1 MPSEKAKLDQQKKIV
16 QEYQEQ
22 KLPFQNLPTDVKDMT
37 PEPSPEEKQ
46 LKQES
51 NNVEALLDSIDSHTQ
66 ETQKD
71 INNYHDTP
79 QQGID
84 ELAAMSAPQES
95 MQSSYYQKVRNTG
108 IGYFDNKKELSLF
121 DAYLA
126 KKLGLDTKYTFHKI
140 DIKSDNTHKVQNYTT
155 SMNAIASGLKNAKD
169 SIILSLKTADKGIF
183 QALKHQ
189 FEKATF
195 GAYNTRDGKEQQ
207 IIRKSLAANL
217 YNAISKDGRVI
228 AKELEDINSIIPAVH
243 SQQSIMPVIERI
255 IEKTISN
262 AEVDLMNLS
271 GANANP
277 KLLAGINNELNKLK
291 NVQNILTQAKAQ
303 KRTFSVN
310 ETIQIVHIM
319 GLQGGW

>member
-1 MPSEKAKLDQQKKIV
+1 MPSQLTDEQIKAAQEHTEEKQKNLFSS
-16 QEYQEQ
+16 
-22 KLPFQNLPTDVKDMT
+22 LPKNIEDVT
-37 PEPSPEEKQ
+37 PQLSPEEQ
-46 LKQES
+46 QFKQES
-51 NNVEALLDSIDSHTQ
+51 KNVEALLGSIDSHTQ

-84 ELAAMSAPQES
+84 ELAAMNAPQES

-277 KLLAGINNELNKLK
+277 KLIAGINNELSKLK

-303 KRTFSVN
+303 KRAFSVN
-310 ETIQIVHIM
+310 ETIQIVRTM